1 MLYRKN
7 RWLSASL
14 GTLLLVTVVS
24 CGSAPGDEAIE
35 GEGTT
40 IAAEVQSE
48 SGAAVSDWVI
58 TPDGLG
64 PVRVGMTLGDL
75 KAELGPD
82 YQFTAIDAFM
92 VDFGAVE
99 VSIGDE
105 ALFYLLYFTA
115 EPLTDSDPITWIQV
129 ESDRFQTPEGIG
141 PGSTIEAAAAV
152 YGMATLNYNTDNEM
166 REYVFFEDQPEG
178 FSFRT
183 DGEPGAFAGL
193 YEQGEGDS
201 YYETQRYRPDA
212 TIASLMIDGLERQSS
227 STSTQAAN
235 VSSAQDG
242 EEDGEAAEAYGAA
255 DEQLNV
261 TYQQVKGDLSAADQ
275 DRLTDVQLVW
285 LDYRDRY
292 CGAVTYDHEGSGTYE
307 ALLNGCLAQLTDSRT
322 RRLEES
328 LETGFFTDGRTGI
341 DPGVVETDG
350 ITIDCAAAN
359 STPELGYCA
368 SVASDFAQD
377 SANASYE
384 AALEVLSPKAQTL
397 LLESQEA
404 WQTYQRS
411 HCEFA
416 VKDAVGGTGYGAF
429 LASCEEALALEQAE
443 ALDQLAYGD

>member
-14 GTLLLVTVVS
+14 GMLLLVTVVS

-35 GEGTT
+35 GEGST

-48 SGAAVSDWVI
+48 SDAAASDWVI

-64 PVRVGMTLGDL
+64 PVKVGMTLGDL

-99 VSIGDE
+99 VSRGDE
-105 ALFYLLYFTA
+105 ALFYLLYFVG

-129 ESDRFQTPEGIG
+129 ESDRFTTPEGIG
-141 PGSTIEAAAAV
+141 PGSTIEEAEAV
-152 YGMATLNYNTDNEM
+152 YGAATLNYNTDNEM
-166 REYVFFEDQPEG
+166 REYVFFKDQPEG

-193 YEQGEGDS
+193 YELEEGES
-201 YYETQRYRPDA
+201 YQETQNYRPDA

-227 STSTQAAN
+227 STPAQAAN
-235 VSSAQDG
+235 VSSARDG
-242 EEDGEAAEAYGAA
+242 EETGEAYAAA

-261 TYQQVKGDLSAADQ
+261 TYQKVKGELSAADQ
-275 DRLTDVQLVW
+275 DRLTDVQLAW

-292 CGAVTYDHEGSGTYE
+292 CGAVTYDHEGSGQYE

-328 LETGFFTDGRTGI
+328 LETGFFTDGRSSL
-341 DPGVVETDG
+341 DPGVVDANGTE
-350 ITIDCAAAN
+350 IDCALAD
-359 STPELGYCA
+359 STPEINYCA
-368 SVASDFAQD
+368 SVASDMAQD

-384 AALEVLSPKAQTL
+384 AALEAISPKAQTL

-404 WQTYQRS
+404 WTAYQRS

-416 VKDAVGGTGYGAF
+416 VKDAVGGTGYGSF
-429 LASCEEALALEQAE
+429 LASCEQALALEQAE
-443 ALDQLAYGD
+443 ALDQLASGD